1 VLALL
6 ALVLTVVGLYGM
18 VSYVTSERT
27 REISIRMA
35 LGATAATIAQ
45 LVAIEAIRL
54 TTAGAA
60 IGFVGAYANA
70 QLLRRLLFGVT
81 PTDWVSFAVALV
93 CLMVA
98 TFAATWMP
106 ARRAARMDPL
116 RALRS
121 D

>member
-1 VLALL
+1 
-6 ALVLTVVGLYGM
+6 
-18 VSYVTSERT
+18 
-27 REISIRMA
+27 
-35 LGATAATIAQ
+35 
-45 LVAIEAIRL
+45 
-54 TTAGAA
+54 
-60 IGFVGAYANA
+60 
-70 QLLRRLLFGVT
+70 LLRRLLFGVT